1 MFDIMTEDPQ
11 TTVAMPAP
19 ADAEADPGRAG
30 IGLGARLRTLRA
42 SRGLSQRELA
52 RRSGVANGL
61 ISLIE
66 QDRTSPSV
74 SSLKKILDGI
84 PMSLAEFFAL
94 EAVTEPRV
102 FFRADELASLSE
114 GKISLRQVGDAR
126 GRALQIL
133 HERYAPGADTG
144 ATMLRHEAEEG
155 GIVLRGRIEI
165 TVGQERRVLAKG
177 DAYYFD
183 SRVAHRFRNVGDEPC
198 EIVSAC
204 TPPSF

>member
-1 MFDIMTEDPQ
+1 MESPPRDSAAPGAASTGCAAEPEA
-11 TTVAMPAP
+11 TT
-19 ADAEADPGRAG
+19 GRV
-30 IGLGARLRTLRA
+30 GLGARLRTLRA

-66 QDRTSPSV
+66 QERTSPSV

-94 EAVTEPRV
+94 DTGPETRV
-102 FFRADELASLSE
+102 FFRASELSRLSE

-126 GRALQIL
+126 GRSLQIL

-144 ATMLRHEAEEG
+144 SAMLRHESEEG
-155 GIVLRGRIEI
+155 GIVLSGRIEV
-165 TVGQERRVLAKG
+165 TVGDLRRVLETG

-183 SRVAHRFRNVGDEPC
+183 SRTPHRFRNLGDIAC

-204 TPPSF
+204 APPSF